1 MSDQQR
7 HNQRIQH
14 QLQALTIEIKNLR
27 NEYVAAIEDH
37 DSMRA
42 QVMASQ
48 FSMESLGRRLQEAED
63 RQRQL
68 LEQLASVVLPPI
80 GTGRGQSESSNGAGI
95 RRGTRDPHVSLP
107 IDPGAPGLSPAFSR
121 SNTSEVTSNSTIR
134 QRDHP
139 APTPLPRNAHLQ
151 PQRNNPR
158 NNLVPLRVPPQTTS
172 SPQAQRATFGSMEN
186 AVYLPMI
193 IENIVFEHKRV
204 KSEGRLRTCGFV
216 VGQRDGDSNLQCSQP
231 CFNVPCF
238 RANHFHYC
246 RAHMKIV
253 PAGKTVCSRRQSRDC
268 KVVTYEDRIDWEII
282 VGAAI
287 EAGNLGGKGLDVQD
301 LREALFPPQFYPH
314 QWI

>member
-1 MSDQQR
+1 
-7 HNQRIQH
+7 
-14 QLQALTIEIKNLR
+14 
-27 NEYVAAIEDH
+27 
-37 DSMRA
+37 MRA

-95 RRGTRDPHVSLP
+95 RR
-107 IDPGAPGLSPAFSR
+107 
-121 SNTSEVTSNSTIR
+121 
-134 QRDHP
+134 
-139 APTPLPRNAHLQ
+139 
-151 PQRNNPR
+151 
-158 NNLVPLRVPPQTTS
+158 
-172 SPQAQRATFGSMEN
+172 
-186 AVYLPMI
+186 VYLPMI
-193 IENIVFEHKRV
+193 IENIVFEHKRF
-204 KSEGRLRTCGFV
+204 KSEGRLRTW
-216 VGQRDGDSNLQCSQP
+216 
-231 CFNVPCF
+231 
-238 RANHFHYC
+238 
-246 RAHMKIV
+246 AHMKIV

-301 LREALFPPQFYPH
+301 LREALFPPQLYPH

>member
-95 RRGTRDPHVSLP
+95 RRAPSGSAITLLRPLFRATPISSL
-107 IDPGAPGLSPAFSR
+107 
-121 SNTSEVTSNSTIR
+121 
-134 QRDHP
+134 
-139 APTPLPRNAHLQ
+139 NAITL
-151 PQRNNPR
+151 
-158 NNLVPLRVPPQTTS
+158 
-172 SPQAQRATFGSMEN
+172 AQRATFGSMEN
-186 AVYLPMI
+186 TVYLPMI
-193 IENIVFEHKRV
+193 IENIVFEHKRF

-216 VGQRDGDSNLQCSQP
+216 VGQRDGDSNLQCSHP

-301 LREALFPPQFYPH
+301 LREALFPPQLYPH